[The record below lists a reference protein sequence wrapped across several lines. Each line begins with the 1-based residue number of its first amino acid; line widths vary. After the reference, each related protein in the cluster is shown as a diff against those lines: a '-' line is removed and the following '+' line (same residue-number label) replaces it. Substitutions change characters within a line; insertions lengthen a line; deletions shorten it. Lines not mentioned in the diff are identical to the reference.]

1 MEIISYDD
9 NFREQMI
16 DVWERS
22 VRATHDFVTPDD
34 FDYFK
39 HIVKDIDFH
48 LFSVYCLRSASRV
61 VGFTGV
67 VDKTIEML
75 FIDPDFF
82 GQGLGKK
89 LVKFALEDLGAE
101 KVDVNEQNIR
111 SVKFYSKFGFVT
123 YERTDKDPQGKDYP
137 ILKMKL
143 EKSNIKFI
151 R

>member
-1 MEIISYDD
+1 MEIISYED

-16 DVWERS
+16 NVWERS
-22 VRATHDFVTPDD
+22 VRATHYFIAPDD
-34 FDYFK
+34 FAYFRD
-39 HIVKDIDFH
+39 IVKNIDFH
-48 LFSVYCLRSASRV
+48 LFSVYCLRSAGRV
-61 VGFTGV
+61 IGFIGV
-67 VDKTIEML
+67 ADKAIEML

-82 GQGLGKK
+82 RQGLGKK

-101 KVDVNEQNIR
+101 KVDVNEQNI
-111 SVKFYSKFGFVT
+111 SAVKFYSKFGFVT